1 MRAAGKRSNILVRIG
16 NRYRQWRNTHPAEGE
31 LMALL
36 DGELSSADASRVAAH
51 TSQCPYCRRQF
62 NLLRHASERTKTL
75 ARPLPADLME
85 QTKAGLFEQVRERL
99 TTLPSES
106 AVRAALGERFSSRL
120 RGSPEQVQ
128 AAIETMTGDAHPSMA
143 MLLMPRFVWFAAGVF
158 GVLAF
163 AAWVSWM
170 AFGGWSPSGAGDF
183 AAMEAVFGTPYK
195 IFLTLMAAAGA
206 LLSFGAMRQ
215 FPRPHPLH
223 AAWQVLGVAA
233 VCRLVGGVWVAA
245 PWIATGRGLP
255 GFEAAGQL
263 IAGPVSLCA
272 LGFGLLFAYR
282 AYRSL
287 GLQATP
293 KLVDYA
299 LLLAG
304 ALFTLRHAG
313 QIAGILWH
321 GPLPEP
327 MVMLG
332 WLSDPALLFTLAV
345 AVPLRRMAASQR
357 GGLVA
362 ACWSSMA
369 AGTMLTFLGNQMLF
383 LETSFYLPWPYTSIT
398 WLIWIPAAAAFTL
411 GPAYQFAANASP
423 LARPHLESPTVS

>member
-1 MRAAGKRSNILVRIG
+1 
-16 NRYRQWRNTHPAEGE
+16 
-31 LMALL
+31 MALL
-36 DGELSSADASRVAAH
+36 DGELSQPDAGRVASH
-51 TSQCPYCRRQF
+51 TSQCAFCRRQL
-62 NLLRHASERTKTL
+62 NLLRHASEQAKTL
-75 ARPLPADLME
+75 GRPLPAGLLE
-85 QTKAGLFEQVRERL
+85 ETRAALFEQVRGEQVRGRL
-99 TTLPSES
+99 SGLPSES
-106 AVRAALGERFSSRL
+106 AVRAALGDRFSSRL
-120 RGSPEQVQ
+120 SGSPEQVQ
-128 AAIETMTGDAHPSMA
+128 AAIQTMTGAAHPSMA
-143 MLLMPRFVWFAAGVF
+143 MLQLPRFVWFAAGLF
-158 GVLAF
+158 GALAL
-163 AAWVSWM
+163 AAWLSWM
-170 AFGGWSPSGAGDF
+170 AFGGWSPATPGDF
-183 AAMEAVFGTPYK
+183 AAVEAVFGTPYK

-206 LLSFGAMRQ
+206 MLSFGAMRQ
-215 FPRPHPLH
+215 FPRHHPLH

-233 VCRLVGGVWVAA
+233 VCRLLGGVWVAA
-245 PWIATGRGLP
+245 PWIVTGSAMP
-255 GFEAAGQL
+255 HHEAAGL
-263 IAGPVSLCA
+263 FIAGPVSLCA
-272 LGFGLLFAYR
+272 LGFGLLCALR

-287 GLQATP
+287 GLTWTP
-293 KLVDYA
+293 RPADYA
-299 LLLAG
+299 LLIAG

-345 AVPLRRMAASQR
+345 AVPLRRIAASQG